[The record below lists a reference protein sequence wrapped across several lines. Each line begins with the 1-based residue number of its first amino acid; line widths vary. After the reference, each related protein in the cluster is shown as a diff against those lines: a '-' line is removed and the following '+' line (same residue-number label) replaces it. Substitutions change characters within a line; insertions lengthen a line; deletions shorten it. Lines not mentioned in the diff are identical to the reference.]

1 MLVRVIQ
8 LQEAEQEP
16 IIAMIK
22 AVTFYWVLPLCQI
35 LHYIIYI
42 RTLYSLPYLIVTT
55 ILMLISGS
63 YQETDIKPTQN
74 NILTISHQR

>member
-1 MLVRVIQ
+1 MLVCVIQ

-22 AVTFYWVLPLCQI
+22 AVTFYWVLSLCQI

-42 RTLYSLPYLIVTT
+42 STLYSVPYLIVTT
-55 ILMLISGS
+55 ILMLTSGS
-63 YQETDIKPTQN
+63 YQETDIKPTHR
-74 NILTISHQR
+74 IIF

>member
-22 AVTFYWVLPLCQI
+22 AVTFYWVLSLCQI

-42 RTLYSLPYLIVTT
+42 STLSSLPYLIVTT
-55 ILMLISGS
+55 ILMLITGS
-63 YQETDIKPTQN
+63 YQETDIKPTHR
-74 NILTISHQR
+74 IIF